1 MWIHFSKN
9 SSNSYGG
16 GLNEPFRYFG
26 RLLSDRF
33 QTESINFPY
42 KEIEICL
49 AFPSSKNDN
58 EKRKEWFEKLP
69 HYYRGKTMIRVTLP
83 ISSQEKNLAD
93 VMEVINKA
101 FEIII
106 NKKKKDDNYDAQK
119 LKTTLANLEKELQET
134 DLWKLNSKYENLLRQ
149 ETIERNRL
157 ERITRQQANIEK
169 KKLIY
174 DLRLYNH
181 LPNTDE
187 KYFFPHNRQVCEMVF
202 EELHKNKFRLP
213 DYTHMLVVVS
223 DTFENALYS
232 TTKVY
237 NWQGFGLAVFKDYTD
252 FPTKTEI
259 EKKRIIFD
267 LVKQGLNDMAE
278 IDKLDKKVLNEIL
291 DKVEN
296 NIK

>member
-16 GLNEPFRYFG
+16 GLIEPFRYFG
-26 RLLSDRF
+26 RLLSDKF
-33 QTESINFPY
+33 QSENINFPY
-42 KEIEICL
+42 KEIEICM
-49 AFPSSKNDN
+49 AFPSLKKDD

-93 VMEVINKA
+93 VLEVINKA

-106 NKKKKDDNYDAQK
+106 NKKKKDDGYDPQK
-119 LKTTLANLEKELQET
+119 LKATLLNLEKELQET

-149 ETIERNRL
+149 EAIERNRL
-157 ERITRQQANIEK
+157 ERISREQANGEK

-174 DLRLYNH
+174 DLRLYSYF
-181 LPNTDE
+181 PNTDE
-187 KYFFPHNRQVCEMVF
+187 KYLFPYNRQVCEMVF

-223 DTFENALYS
+223 DSFESALYS
-232 TTKVY
+232 ATKVY
-237 NWQGFGLAVFKDYTD
+237 NWQGFGLAVYKDYAD
-252 FPTKTEI
+252 YPSKTEI
-259 EKKRIIFD
+259 EKKRIVFS
-267 LVKQGLNDMAE
+267 LLKQGLNDMAE
-278 IDKLDKKVLNEIL
+278 IDRLDKKTLNEVL

-296 NIK
+296 SIK